1 MTIRKAI
8 AVVVAVQVQA
18 IWGGSI
24 LADGAPPPQEV
35 RRAPTPAPLARL
47 TAPASESI
55 PVAFVLSQGAV
66 MIDFAGPWE
75 VFQDVNVPSRGM
87 DAPMPFA
94 LYTVSETKDPIRTS
108 GGLQVVPDHTFD
120 DAPQPR
126 IVVIPAQGGATPR
139 MSEWIRKVAPHADVV
154 MSVCT
159 GAFVLGSTGLLAGK
173 EATTHHSA
181 YRAFAVKFPDV
192 RVERGVR
199 FVDNGNLATAGGL
212 SSGIDLALHVVERYF
227 GREVAAATA
236 YQMEYQG
243 QGWLH
248 PESNA
253 DYAKRPVS
261 TAAHPLCPVCD
272 MEVDPAHAPKS
283 VFGGKTYS
291 FCSAGD
297 KETFDAAPQKWID
310 ASN

>member
-1 MTIRKAI
+1 MRKAV
-8 AVVVAVQVQA
+8 AVLVVAV
-18 IWGGSI
+18 WSGSV
-24 LADGAPPPQEV
+24 LADGEPPEV
-35 RRAPTPAPLARL
+35 TKRVPTPAPVSKL
-47 TAPASESI
+47 TAPSTGRI
-55 PVAFVLSQGAV
+55 PVAFVLTKGAV
-66 MIDFAGPWE
+66 VIDFAGPWE
-75 VFQDVNVPSRGM
+75 VFQDVHVPTRGM
-87 DAPMPFA
+87 DDAMPFE
-94 LYTVSETKDPIRTS
+94 LYTVSDTKDAIRTS
-108 GGLQVVPDHTFD
+108 GGMQVVPDHTFD

-126 IVVIPAQGGATPR
+126 IIVIPAQAGESPR
-139 MSEWIRKVAPHADVV
+139 MLEWIRQMAPRTDVI

-181 YRAFAVKFPDV
+181 YKTFAVQFPDV

-199 FVDNGNLATAGGL
+199 FVDNGNVASAGGL

-227 GREVAAATA
+227 GRDVATSTA

-253 DYAKRPVS
+253 EYAKHPAS

-272 MEVDPAHAPKS
+272 MEVDPASAPKS
-283 VFGGKTYS
+283 VFGNKTYY
-291 FCSAGD
+291 FCSTDD
-297 KETFDAAPQKWID
+297 KATFDAAPQRWIN
-310 ASN
+310 ALN